1 MGDFCSQNTTTI
13 TSGNYIDS
21 YYTVNGKSCLP
32 NNGTG
37 FSLTGSVSANTI
49 INTYVSG
56 TLSTIL
62 PAKSDP
68 AYRSA
73 LSALVSSIQ
82 NEYCFYYSR
91 YMFALTQVLTLAAT
105 PDTPMGSGS
114 TYDSYKQNAIRL
126 NNQLSQILLIL
137 QNVSRL
143 SGASLDIDSVN
154 YNLVDHMRKLQDTA
168 METDAKSAMVEY
180 TLEKNASSRNLL
192 AIYGFMNIVAVG
204 MLVYLYR
211 AA

>member
-21 YYTVNGKSCLP
+21 YFTVNGNSCLP
-32 NNGTG
+32 NKGTG
-37 FSLTGSVSANTI
+37 FSLTGTTSTDSM

-56 TLSTIL
+56 SLSTTL

-68 AYRSA
+68 AYGGALTSLISA
-73 LSALVSSIQ
+73 IQ
-82 NEYCFYYSR
+82 REYCFYYTR
-91 YMFALTQVLTLAAT
+91 YMYALRQVLTLAAT
-105 PDTPMGSGS
+105 PETPMGSGS

-126 NNQLSQILLIL
+126 NNQLSQILMIL
-137 QNVSRL
+137 QSVSRL
-143 SGASLDIDSVN
+143 SGSTLDIDSVN
-154 YNLVDHMRKLQDTA
+154 NNLLDHMRKLQDTS
-168 METDAKSAMVEY
+168 METDAKSAMIEY
-180 TLEKNASSRNLL
+180 TLEKNSSSRNLL

>member
-1 MGDFCSQNTTTI
+1 
-13 TSGNYIDS
+13 
-21 YYTVNGKSCLP
+21 
-32 NNGTG
+32 
-37 FSLTGSVSANTI
+37 
-49 INTYVSG
+49 
-56 TLSTIL
+56 
-62 PAKSDP
+62 
-68 AYRSA
+68 
-73 LSALVSSIQ
+73 
-82 NEYCFYYSR
+82 
-91 YMFALTQVLTLAAT
+91 MFALTQVLTLAAT